1 MKKKYAGMVF
11 ILPHLA
17 GVLLFLFVPF
27 LDVARRSF
35 VRAAGG
41 FAGLLNSGEVLRN
54 EAFRLAAGNTFR
66 FTAVCLPLLMLLS
79 LLLALTVSGIGNGKA
94 VLKNC
99 FLIPMAIPA
108 ACVALLWQ
116 LLFDSH
122 GMINGL
128 LTALGI
134 EPVSWMS
141 TGASFYV
148 LVGSYLWKNAGYV
161 TVLWMA
167 ALDGIPG
174 EVYEAARMDGAKRAE
189 SLFFITLPCIRPAA
203 FTIGVISFLNTFKV
217 FREAYLVAGS
227 YPQER
232 IYLISHLFN
241 NWFLS
246 LSVDKMAA
254 GAVLLSVV
262 TGAAVAALQR
272 AWED

>member
-1 MKKKYAGMVF
+1 MKKKYAGIVF
-11 ILPHLA
+11 VLPHLL
-17 GVLLFLFVPF
+17 GVLLFLFLPF
-27 LDVARRSF
+27 LDVVRRSF
-35 VRAAGG
+35 AQAAGG
-41 FAGLLNSGEVLRN
+41 FAGLSNYGEVLHN
-54 EAFRLAAGNTFR
+54 EAFRLAAGNTIR

-79 LLLALTVSGIGNGKA
+79 LLLALALYGIGSGEA
-94 VLKNC
+94 ALKNSL
-99 FLIPMAIPA
+99 LIPMAIPA

-116 LLFDSH
+116 LLFDNH
-122 GMINGL
+122 GMINGML
-128 LTALGI
+128 SAFGVA
-134 EPVSWMS
+134 PVSWMS
-141 TGASFYV
+141 TDASFYV

-161 TVLWMA
+161 TVLWVA

-174 EVYEAARMDGAKRAE
+174 EVYEAARMDGAGKMA

-262 TGAAVAALQR
+262 TGAAVYALQR
-272 AWED
+272 AWEE

>member
-1 MKKKYAGMVF
+1 
-11 ILPHLA
+11 
-17 GVLLFLFVPF
+17 
-27 LDVARRSF
+27 
-35 VRAAGG
+35 
-41 FAGLLNSGEVLRN
+41 
-54 EAFRLAAGNTFR
+54 
-66 FTAVCLPLLMLLS
+66 
-79 LLLALTVSGIGNGKA
+79 
-94 VLKNC
+94 
-99 FLIPMAIPA
+99 
-108 ACVALLWQ
+108 
-116 LLFDSH
+116 
-122 GMINGL
+122 
-128 LTALGI
+128 
-134 EPVSWMS
+134 
-141 TGASFYV
+141 
-148 LVGSYLWKNAGYV
+148 
-161 TVLWMA
+161 
-167 ALDGIPG
+167 
-174 EVYEAARMDGAKRAE
+174 MDGAKRAE